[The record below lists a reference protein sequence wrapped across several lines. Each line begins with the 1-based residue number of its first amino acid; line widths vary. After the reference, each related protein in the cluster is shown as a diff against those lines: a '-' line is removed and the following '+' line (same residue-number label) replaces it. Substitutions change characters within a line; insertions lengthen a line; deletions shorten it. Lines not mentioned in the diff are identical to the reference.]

1 MAADDTGGNGS
12 QLASRY
18 ARAPSMPWAAP
29 AGAAAGP
36 RQGATPPTQESPL
49 PQAASACRVPPRS
62 HRGPLAR
69 PALWNAIVAAR
80 AASGTRVQVSQVV
93 GCSFGPFMLVRN
105 CAFAAARSN
114 FLRRESDEPLRVLS
128 AGAED
133 PEFDAE
139 VARMLLARRSGLRYV
154 VVSTHEGYTG
164 IAAKYRDLAS
174 ALTVVPAAISE
185 WDGAVPSAGASDS
198 ASGAATADAGE
209 AGKGAA
215 EQSAGGFELAI
226 LPLWDGPT
234 TKLPADEE
242 AAEVLAVVRAHCEH
256 GATVVAFRAGK
267 HGAFRLRA
275 HLHARLAQSSRK
287 DGSAIDP
294 DDLEPGAT
302 RLASALS
309 GSGHH
314 AWVERLDSQVDVS
327 AAVGEELTVAGARL
341 LRQLLGVDME
351 ELSRQDPTLTETV
364 IDELCDM
371 TLAGDGFSGPV
382 VVYTPLHAAIAVVAG
397 SRKGPAAAGKGKA
410 ATTKASAGA
419 AGLPGSAT
427 LVEQRNPPA
436 VATRAL
442 FASSPALLV
451 ESDEQARQAAAQ
463 LLRTTDA
470 GERAAE
476 VSGAGADALYF
487 YLRMRGDWGNFQGTG
502 AGDVVAAA
510 GDAADDAYAHGGGP
524 TTVVPAGITGPFA
537 PVKAMLAVPHD
548 PWFPHGLRGGF
559 FNAGLRNWNEMRS
572 SWLSRPPQFVMPPYP
587 PELDSEEV
595 IEELAK
601 LQRTYT
607 LPGPMRLPDI
617 IDLYLDI
624 WDEELSGVM

>member
-1 MAADDTGGNGS
+1 MSSGVPTS
-12 QLASRY
+12 L
-18 ARAPSMPWAAP
+18 
-29 AGAAAGP
+29 AAAN
-36 RQGATPPTQESPL
+36 RS
-49 PQAASACRVPPRS
+49 AALEWLRTK
-62 HRGPLAR
+62 
-69 PALWNAIVAAR
+69 IAAMPE
-80 AASGTRVQVSQVV
+80 T
-93 GCSFGPFMLVRN
+93 
-105 CAFAAARSN
+105 
-114 FLRRESDEPLRVLS
+114 DEPLRVLS

-164 IAAKYRDLAS
+164 LGAKYRDLAP
-174 ALTVVPAAISE
+174 ALTVVPAAISD
-185 WDGAVPSAGASDS
+185 WDGAVPSAGATTGST
-198 ASGAATADAGE
+198 AGAATAGAGATGTGDAE
-209 AGKGAA
+209 P
-215 EQSAGGFELAI
+215 SAGSFELAI

-234 TKLPADEE
+234 TKLPAEEE
-242 AAEVLAVVRAHCEH
+242 AAEVLAVVTAHCAP

-287 DGSAIDP
+287 DGSVVDP

-302 RLASALS
+302 RLASALA

-351 ELSRQDPTLTETV
+351 ELSRQNPTLTETV

-382 VVYTPLHAAIAVVAG
+382 VVYTPLHAAIAVMAG
-397 SRKGPAAAGKGKA
+397 SRRESAAAAAAGQAKA
-410 ATTKASAGA
+410 AAAKPSAAEG
-419 AGLPGSAT
+419 GLPGSAT
-427 LVEQRNPPA
+427 LVEQRAPPA

-442 FASSPALLV
+442 FAASPALLV

-463 LLRTTDA
+463 LLRTTGA

-476 VSGAGADALYF
+476 ASGTGTDALYF

-510 GDAADDAYAHGGGP
+510 GEAADDAYAHGGGP
-524 TTVVPAGITGPFA
+524 TTVVPAGIKGPFA

-559 FNAGLRNWNEMRS
+559 FNAGLRNWNEMRA

>member
-1 MAADDTGGNGS
+1 MQTCVI
-12 QLASRY
+12 R
-18 ARAPSMPWAAP
+18 
-29 AGAAAGP
+29 
-36 RQGATPPTQESPL
+36 PTSL
-49 PQAASACRVPPRS
+49 HS
-62 HRGPLAR
+62 
-69 PALWNAIVAAR
+69 
-80 AASGTRVQVSQVV
+80 
-93 GCSFGPFMLVRN
+93 
-105 CAFAAARSN
+105 
-114 FLRRESDEPLRVLS
+114 ESDEPLRVLS

-154 VVSTHEGYTG
+154 VVSTHEGYPG
-164 IAAKYRDLAS
+164 IATKFRDLAS

-185 WDGAVPSAGASDS
+185 WDGVVPSSGTSGS
-198 ASGAATADAGE
+198 TPGAAASTAAGGE
-209 AGKGAA
+209 SAA
-215 EQSAGGFELAI
+215 TSSPGGFELAV
-226 LPLWDGPT
+226 LALWDGPT
-234 TKLPADEE
+234 AKLPADEE
-242 AAEVLAVVRAHCEH
+242 AAEVLSVVGAHCAP

-275 HLHARLAQSSRK
+275 HLHARLAQGSRK
-287 DGSAIDP
+287 DGSVADP

-302 RLASALS
+302 RLASALT

-382 VVYTPLHAAIAVVAG
+382 VVYTPLHAAVAVVGGSPKGGSDAAG
-397 SRKGPAAAGKGKA
+397 GKGRAAAAAAKGSA
-410 ATTKASAGA
+410 AAAAAA

-427 LVEQRNPPA
+427 LVERRNPPTA
-436 VATRAL
+436 AARAL

-470 GERAAE
+470 GARAADA
-476 VSGAGADALYF
+476 SGAGADTLYF

-510 GDAADDAYAHGGGP
+510 GAAADDAYAHGGGP

-537 PVKAMLAVPHD
+537 PIKAMLAVPHD